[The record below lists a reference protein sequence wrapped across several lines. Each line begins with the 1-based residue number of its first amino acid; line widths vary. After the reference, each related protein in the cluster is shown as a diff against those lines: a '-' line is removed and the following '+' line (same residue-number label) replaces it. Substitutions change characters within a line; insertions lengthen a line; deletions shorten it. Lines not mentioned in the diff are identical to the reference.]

1 MSPKR
6 QTQTVFEKSFKI
18 LNFGPNRM
26 HPEFT
31 VYCYKTKNTAK
42 NQNFCKKK
50 NILSYIKLCKFQVLE
65 KLKNSC
71 KIKQKNPHFLNPN
84 WVKRLSEILT

>member
-1 MSPKR
+1 MR

-26 HPEFT
+26 HPKFT
-31 VYCYKTKNTAK
+31 VYCYKTKNTAN
-42 NQNFCKKK
+42 NQNLCKK
-50 NILSYIKLCKFQVLE
+50 NILSYIKLRKFQVLE

-71 KIKQKNPHFLNPN
+71 KIKQKKIFVLNPN

>member
-1 MSPKR
+1 MAPFWVFLALTPSNIVQSCWNFDQRMSPMR

-18 LNFGPNRM
+18 LNFGPNGM

-42 NQNFCKKK
+42 NQNFCNKKK
-50 NILSYIKLCKFQVLE
+50 HPELYQIM
-65 KLKNSC
+65 
-71 KIKQKNPHFLNPN
+71 
-84 WVKRLSEILT
+84 